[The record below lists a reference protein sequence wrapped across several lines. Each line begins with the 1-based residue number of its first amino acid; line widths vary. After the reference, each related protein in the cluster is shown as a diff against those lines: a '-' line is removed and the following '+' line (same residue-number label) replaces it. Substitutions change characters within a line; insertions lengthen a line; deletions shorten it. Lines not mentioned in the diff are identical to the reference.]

1 MLSVPEI
8 LASMMLSQAMAERR
22 AERKR
27 RKAIKK
33 MAKSGKL
40 TLSGTVSAADLE
52 KLTEA
57 VKHNSNITI
66 EIVRK

>member
-1 MLSVPEI
+1 MLSVSEI

-40 TLSGTVSAADLE
+40 TLSGTVSTADLE